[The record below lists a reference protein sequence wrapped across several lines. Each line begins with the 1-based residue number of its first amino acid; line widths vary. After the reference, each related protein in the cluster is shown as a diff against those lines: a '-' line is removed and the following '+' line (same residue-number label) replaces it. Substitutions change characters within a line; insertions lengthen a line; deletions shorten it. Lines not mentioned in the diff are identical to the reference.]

1 VHSKFCAAI
10 SIVCLLQLEKSS
22 KTDLLVKDLYVENAQ
37 LIKALEMT
45 ERRQKAAESKV
56 FFLQD
61 KNTELNKVLRMVCP
75 AALG

>member
-1 VHSKFCAAI
+1 MRYNF
-10 SIVCLLQLEKSS
+10 QLEKSA

-37 LIKALEMT
+37 LIKALETT
-45 ERRQKAAESKV
+45 ERRQRAAESKV

-75 AALG
+75 AALS